1 MKSEG
6 EYGTNGNNGTDR
18 IADISAIPSVPLFP
32 VVPYSLLISDL
43 KFRTAGLA
51 FDFKS
56 RARTRSL
63 ELDSQDGAG
72 LESDVVAFGDE
83 QADQASRA
91 AAARPTTKPAS
102 RSGDDRS
109 T

>member
-32 VVPYSLLISDL
+32 FVPYSLLISDL

-51 FDFKS
+51 VNFIS
-56 RARTRSL
+56 RERNRSL

-72 LESDVVAFGDE
+72 LESDVVAFGH
-83 QADQASRA
+83 QHA
-91 AAARPTTKPAS
+91 AKDAPSDAARQTTES
-102 RSGDDRS
+102 
-109 T
+109 